1 MRSMIVCLTVFV
13 SLFSTE
19 LIAQCQESRNL
30 TDNAFEAFVKVWKD
44 VKEVERPS
52 DEKLFALAK
61 KYNVKQGSLTE
72 ENQERFIR
80 EYPEFVS
87 ELKRLQREYDERKMQ
102 QQITSCQTYGIQE
115 STFSKLVDEY
125 SNCSA
130 FKSKVAQRLNKMR
143 R

>member
-1 MRSMIVCLTVFV
+1 MILLLAVLA
-13 SLFSTE
+13 SLLSTK
-19 LIAQCQESRNL
+19 LIAQCQESRIL

-44 VKEVERPS
+44 VKEVERPT

-61 KYNVKQGSLTE
+61 KYNVRQGSLKE

-87 ELKRLQREYDERKMQ
+87 ELKRLQREYDERKLQ
-102 QQITSCQTYGIQE
+102 QQIKSCQTYGIQE